1 MGTSSPKPSPS
12 LLNLSNL
19 LLFIHC
25 TFHSVLELFYS
36 YLLCNMTFIY
46 INIQSFVTSNMF
58 PSFLI
63 KSWEFIYYSMF
74 YFLSFIPIF
83 YLKVL
88 GVSPLNFVFYTSI
101 PPYFIYNCSHSPS
114 YPFLPNFIHQFS

>member
-1 MGTSSPKPSPS
+1 
-12 LLNLSNL
+12 
-19 LLFIHC
+19 
-25 TFHSVLELFYS
+25 
-36 YLLCNMTFIY
+36 MTFIY

-83 YLKVL
+83 YIKVL

-101 PPYFIYNCSHSPS
+101 RSYFFITVPFHIHIHLFLIPFINFLGFSVYFVSSS
-114 YPFLPNFIHQFS
+114 YFMSTDSRALSWRVFSLIFSLILI